1 MDTLNYVTAIA
12 TALTISITPV
22 VINNSSRENVQMNKV
37 SLPKSGMP
45 MYSGIQ
51 IQDVISLANQRTSYF
66 LSKSEQGALKRAL
79 LRSVKVIE
87 PRSV

>member
-1 MDTLNYVTAIA
+1 MDTLSYVTAIA

-22 VINNSSRENVQMNKV
+22 VISNYSRENIQTNKT

-45 MYSGIQ
+45 IYSGIQ
-51 IQDVISLANQRTSYF
+51 IQDVISLANQQPSYF
-66 LSKSEQGALKRAL
+66 LSKFEQGAIKRAL